1 MSGNITIT
9 GKNCTVYNT
18 VHRGRGAGKRG
29 GSRIKATVNGRGGRR
44 GRGSGRQRQIVNGR
58 DPDDGGRSD
67 TRPRSRSRSTR
78 RPAAAVR
85 LKNIQINDIHKSNQ
99 LKSHF
104 FR

>member
-1 MSGNITIT
+1 MCI
-9 GKNCTVYNT
+9 V
-18 VHRGRGAGKRG
+18 V
-29 GSRIKATVNGRGGRR
+29 KATVNGRGGRR
-44 GRGSGRQRQIVNGR
+44 GRGRTIVHGR

-67 TRPRSRSRSTR
+67 TRPRSRSRSIR
-78 RPAAAVR
+78 RPAAAVS